1 MSEELS
7 ISPVLSY
14 QVDGG
19 DQESHQLSSQVEP
32 AASKGREGQSHRL
45 KQGRAGSAVNIN
57 KRGRWKQESPELI
70 KQRTR
75 KPISIWDGKWEQGSC
90 RQGSHPFPVIWKRV
104 KSVPVEP
111 T

>member
-1 MSEELS
+1 MSEELR

-57 KRGRWKQESPELI
+57 KRGRWKQESLELI
-70 KQRTR
+70 KNQEAHFHLVWKVGARELQTG
-75 KPISIWDGKWEQGSC
+75 ITSIPSGMEEGQVCS
-90 RQGSHPFPVIWKRV
+90 S
-104 KSVPVEP
+104 
-111 T
+111 